1 MLDWNMHISILRLR
15 YNTYRKFAIRHI
27 TQQEYGIIT
36 QSINCTKDYISAVS
50 PCAGPSNSSMTK
62 TVQTWVGVPFSL
74 FYNALSRINFAN
86 PANQNSTYSSP
97 KLFQYPL
104 LRKLELQKET
114 VSPLMTFDVGCAY
127 LKASRRYLLSWKRQ
141 NYRRRMMHLF
151 IIHRTFSLLANY
163 KINSN
168 FGQSHEPSQ
177 FIRRCLEYQLVH
189 GTLNDDQ
196 FSQVHPSFPS
206 GLWSLTFLSSRTLIS
221 LVKFHETAAEKL
233 KQTNPY

>member
-1 MLDWNMHISILRLR
+1 MNMASLRNRL
-15 YNTYRKFAIRHI
+15 TAQK
-27 TQQEYGIIT
+27 II
-36 QSINCTKDYISAVS
+36 
-50 PCAGPSNSSMTK
+50 
-62 TVQTWVGVPFSL
+62 FLL
-74 FYNALSRINFAN
+74 FYHVLDLQTPRWPKQCGHGLRFRSLSSIMLFHEFAFT
-86 PANQNSTYSSP
+86 TYSSP
-97 KLFQYPL
+97 KLFQHPL

-163 KINSN
+163 KITSN

-221 LVKFHETAAEKL
+221 LMKFHETAAEKL